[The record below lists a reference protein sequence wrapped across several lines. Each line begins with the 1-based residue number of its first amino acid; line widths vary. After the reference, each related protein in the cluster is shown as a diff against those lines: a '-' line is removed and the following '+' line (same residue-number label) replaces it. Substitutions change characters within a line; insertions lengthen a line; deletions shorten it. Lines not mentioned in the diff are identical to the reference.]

1 MTDAKLFTPLKAGA
15 LSLRNRVVMAPLTR
29 NRARPRDDAPIDLH
43 VDYYRQ
49 RASAGLII
57 SEGTQISPMG
67 KGYAWTPG
75 IHSPAQIDG
84 WRAVTDAVHAEGG
97 TIVAQ
102 IWHVGRVSHSS
113 LLPDGAQPVGPS
125 ALTAATRTF
134 DGEKFMPTSEP
145 RAIDIGG
152 IGRVLANYHH
162 AAMNARSAGF
172 DGVEIHAANG
182 YLIEQFM
189 RASSNTRTD
198 AYGGSV
204 ENRTRFLEE
213 VVATVSEAIGAD
225 RVGVRLSPFSHANGV
240 EIDGAE
246 ELYSRAIERISA
258 YGLAYLHL
266 VEGETGGERSLPD
279 PEAIARLRAL
289 FKGVYIANNGY
300 DREMAIDAVESGAAD
315 AVAFGKLFISNPD
328 LVERLRRDAPLN
340 APDRDT
346 FYGGGAK
353 GYTDYPFLTEPT
365 PA

>member
-1 MTDAKLFTPLKAGA
+1 MTEAKLFTPLKAGA

-29 NRARPRDDAPIDLH
+29 NRARPADDAPGDLA
-43 VDYYRQ
+43 VEYYRQ

-67 KGYAWTPG
+67 KGYALTPG
-75 IHSPAQIDG
+75 IHSAAQIDG
-84 WRAVTDAVHAEGG
+84 WSRITEAVHAEGG
-97 TIVAQ
+97 AIVAQ
-102 IWHVGRVSHSS
+102 IWHVGRISHTS

-125 ALTAATRTF
+125 ALTAEARTF
-134 DGEKFMPTSEP
+134 DGEKFQPVSAP
-145 RAIDIGG
+145 RALDIGG

-182 YLIEQFM
+182 YLIEQFL
-189 RASSNTRTD
+189 RASANERTD

-240 EIDGAE
+240 EIEGAE
-246 ELYSRAIERISA
+246 ELYARAIERIDA
-258 YGLAYLHL
+258 YGLAYLHMI
-266 VEGETGGERSLPD
+266 EGETGGARTYPD
-279 PEAIARLRAL
+279 PEAIARLRSL

-300 DREMAIDAVESGAAD
+300 DRRMAIDAVESGAAD
-315 AVAFGKLFISNPD
+315 AVAFGRLFISNPD

-340 APDRDT
+340 EPDRDT
-346 FYGGGAK
+346 FYGGGAG
-353 GYTDYPFLTEPT
+353 GYTDYPSLPEAAPV
-365 PA
+365 